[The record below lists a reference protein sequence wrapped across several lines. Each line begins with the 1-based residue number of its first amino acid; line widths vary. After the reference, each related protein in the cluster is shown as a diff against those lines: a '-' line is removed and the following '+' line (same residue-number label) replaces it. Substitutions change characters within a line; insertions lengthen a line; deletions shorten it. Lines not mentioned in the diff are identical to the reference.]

1 MKQYLIIAYL
11 YTLKTLITHMKK
23 QLLTLILIFSCLT
36 SFANE
41 PVEVMVL
48 MKAQYDRTQL
58 CRKAEFIPTRAARRD
73 YVVSELKAFAEASQH
88 DLMLTLNELEQ
99 QGLVSNIHS
108 LWSANAISSTTS
120 GEVIQMLKGR
130 TDIES
135 ITPVK
140 KHQCIPK
147 AEMTTEATDISRYT
161 IAPNLTQVNAPQ
173 VWEQGNEGQGVVV
186 AVIDS
191 GVNYNHVDIAG
202 HLWDG
207 GEEFPHHGYDFA
219 NMDDDPMDDLGH
231 GTHCAGIVC
240 GDGTAGLRTGAAP
253 KATLMCIKSS
263 DEEGHATLVN
273 MVWGMEWAV
282 EHGCDVISMSMGI
295 AQAEVSEREMLRHT
309 CEALLDAGIVGLF
322 PAGNEHN
329 LQHLCPIPYN
339 VRVPGS
345 CPPPYLDPDQ
355 MVNPGGLSCSIC
367 VGSVDENDTVAS
379 SSSEGPATWQ
389 DTEFGDYAYDPGM
402 GLIRPDVCAPGVI
415 IWSLKYNSIYD
426 YDFMSGTSQATPC
439 VAGIVALM
447 LHENPELTPAAI
459 CQILEETSLRLTPT
473 KSNRTGV
480 GRVDALAAVTA
491 ASSWNGPIQ
500 PVVVHGIYMEGFTAP
515 AWGEHPNYDIEVSPT
530 APYTIAHV
538 SWHRYVSYDD
548 HVLDPDEYFDLEDV
562 NYYLFVQVS
571 PKEGFVFDEHPT
583 VFFDGN
589 DSIFGYGAFTNDD
602 YRVYT
607 IDYQVTNPT
616 GVAEQKV
623 DDVLYPDIADGT
635 SVRIFDLTG
644 RIVTTDKLSPGIY
657 LIQYPKGNQLK
668 TKKIMIQ

>member
-1 MKQYLIIAYL
+1 
-11 YTLKTLITHMKK
+11 MKK
-23 QLLTLILIFSCLT
+23 IILSILLFCCCLAG
-36 SFANE
+36 FAEE

-48 MKAQYDRTQL
+48 MKAHYDRIEL
-58 CRKAEFIPTRAARRD
+58 CRRAEYFPTRAARRD
-73 YVVSELKAFAEASQH
+73 YMVNELKAFTKASQY

-99 QGLVSNIHS
+99 QGLVSSVHS
-108 LWSANAISSTTS
+108 LWSANAICLTATE
-120 GEVIQMLKGR
+120 EVVQILMKR
-130 TDIES
+130 DDIES
-135 ITPVK
+135 ITPVRK
-140 KHQCIPK
+140 YQCIP
-147 AEMTTEATDISRYT
+147 ESETTTEVADISRYT

-191 GVNYNHVDIAG
+191 GVNYNHADIAD

-207 GEEFPHHGYDFA
+207 GEEFPHHGWDFA
-219 NMDDDPMDDLGH
+219 NNDDDPMDDFGH

-240 GDGTAGLRTGAAP
+240 GDGKAGLRTGVAP
-253 KATLMCIKSS
+253 QATLMCIKSA
-263 DEEGHATLVN
+263 DNEGHTTLVN
-273 MVWGMEWAV
+273 MVMGMEFAV
-282 EHGCDVISMSMGI
+282 EHGCDVISMSMGV

-329 LQHLCPIPYN
+329 LQHLCPIPLN

-355 MVNPGGLSCSIC
+355 MVNSGGLSCAIC

-379 SSSEGPATWQ
+379 SSSEGPVTWQ

-415 IWSLKYNSIYD
+415 IWSLHYQHLNDYNY
-426 YDFMSGTSQATPC
+426 MSGTSQATPC

-447 LHENPELTPAAI
+447 LYENPELTPAAI

-491 ASSWNGPIQ
+491 AAEWNGPIQ
-500 PVVVHGIYMEGFTAP
+500 PVVVNGIYLEGFTAP
-515 AWGEHPNYDIEVSPT
+515 AWGEHPDYDIVVSPT

-548 HVLDPDEYFDLEDV
+548 HVLEPDEYFDLEDV
-562 NYYLFVQVS
+562 NYYLFVQLS
-571 PKEGFVFDEHPT
+571 PKEGFAFDEHPT
-583 VFFDGN
+583 VYIDGN
-589 DSIFGYGAFTNDD
+589 DSIFGYGAFTGND

-607 IDYQVTNPT
+607 IDFQVTNPT
-616 GVAEQKV
+616 GVAEQSTKCV
-623 DDVLYPDIADGT
+623 ALHPNPVKDVLYLDITNGTPIAVFDMTGRMVKRERYTGQLDVSQLVSGVYTIKADAL
-635 SVRIFDLTG
+635 SVRF
-644 RIVTTDKLSPGIY
+644 V
-657 LIQYPKGNQLK
+657 
-668 TKKIMIQ
+668 KKND

>member
-1 MKQYLIIAYL
+1 
-11 YTLKTLITHMKK
+11 MKK
-23 QLLTLILIFSCLT
+23 LFLTLCLV
-36 SFANE
+36 AVAIGGMNAG
-41 PVEVMVL
+41 PVEVMAL
-48 MKAQYDRTQL
+48 MKARYDRTEL
-58 CRKAEFIPTRAARRD
+58 CRRAEYYPTRAARRD
-73 YVVSELKAFAEASQH
+73 YVVNELKAFAEASQH

-108 LWSANAISSTTS
+108 LWSANAISFTTTA
-120 GEVIQMLKGR
+120 EVVQMLMER
-130 TDIES
+130 ADIES

-140 KHQCIPK
+140 KHQCIP
-147 AEMTTEATDISRYT
+147 ETETVTEVIDYSRYT

-173 VWEQGNEGQGVVV
+173 VWAEGNEGEGVVV

-191 GVNYNHVDIAG
+191 GVNYNHADIAD

-219 NMDDDPMDDLGH
+219 NMDDDPMDDFGH

-253 KATLMCIKSS
+253 EATLMCIKCT
-263 DEEGHATLVN
+263 DNEGHSTLVN
-273 MVWGMEWAV
+273 MVKGMEFAV
-282 EHGCDVISMSMGI
+282 EHGCDLISMSLGI
-295 AQAEVSEREMLRHT
+295 AQAEVSERELLRHT
-309 CEALLDAGIVGLF
+309 CETLLDAGIVGIF
-322 PAGNEHN
+322 PAGNEHT

-339 VRVPGS
+339 VRIPGS

-389 DTEFGDYAYDPGM
+389 DTEFGDYAYEPGM

-415 IWSLKYNSIYD
+415 IWSLHYQHIYD

-459 CQILEETSLRLTPT
+459 CQILEETSVRLTPT

-491 ASSWNGPIQ
+491 ASSWDGLIE
-500 PVVVHGIYMEGFTAP
+500 PVVVNGIDQEGFTRL
-515 AWGEHPNYDIEVSPT
+515 WPNP
-530 APYTIAHV
+530 
-538 SWHRYVSYDD
+538 
-548 HVLDPDEYFDLEDV
+548 
-562 NYYLFVQVS
+562 
-571 PKEGFVFDEHPT
+571 
-583 VFFDGN
+583 
-589 DSIFGYGAFTNDD
+589 
-602 YRVYT
+602 
-607 IDYQVTNPT
+607 
-616 GVAEQKV
+616 V
-623 DDVLYPDIADGT
+623 DDVLYLDVADGT
-635 SVRIFDLTG
+635 LVSVFDMTG
-644 RIVTTDKLSPGIY
+644 RMVKREHYKGQLDMSPLVPGVYAIKIDG
-657 LIQYPKGNQLK
+657 LMVRFLK
-668 TKKIMIQ
+668 E